1 MIPQRLKKGDCIGI
15 VSPSDPLT
23 KEIKNQFEKGIKVL
37 EGMGFKVLLGKHLS
51 SQNPKEKAA
60 DINDLFSNK
69 KVKAIMCTQGGDSAE
84 KILPLI
90 NWKEVKNNP
99 KIFMGISDIT
109 FLLNAIYQKT
119 GLITFHGNDVCYGFG
134 RNPTSYDK
142 QEFFNIVVKGD
153 VKEIKPNR
161 ERKTIRKG
169 KATGKLLGGNLR
181 CLLKLADTEYWP
193 DFKESI
199 LILEAYK
206 IDKEK
211 CLQHFQ
217 KLKEKKVFD
226 QVKGVIIG
234 FIYSMQEETPEEEQ
248 MEDTLLEFTKE
259 YKFPILKINDFGHN
273 CPNTILPVGC
283 KVELNANKKT
293 IKFLEG
299 CVE

>member
-153 VKEIKPNR
+153 VKEIK
-161 ERKTIRKG
+161 
-169 KATGKLLGGNLR
+169 
-181 CLLKLADTEYWP
+181 
-193 DFKESI
+193 
-199 LILEAYK
+199 
-206 IDKEK
+206 
-211 CLQHFQ
+211 
-217 KLKEKKVFD
+217 
-226 QVKGVIIG
+226 
-234 FIYSMQEETPEEEQ
+234 
-248 MEDTLLEFTKE
+248 
-259 YKFPILKINDFGHN
+259 
-273 CPNTILPVGC
+273 
-283 KVELNANKKT
+283 
-293 IKFLEG
+293 
-299 CVE
+299 